1 MKKLDWYILGKFMRS
16 FFFTALLFTLVAVV
30 IDYSD
35 KVEDFHDKE
44 IPINLIVDMYYL
56 PFIPYINSLLWPLYA
71 LIAVIFFTSRMAY
84 NSEIISIFNA
94 GVSYYRYLL
103 PYLIGAIFIACIHLV
118 MTHYLVP
125 VGNKKRVDFEN
136 FHLDKHA
143 EKTKRNN
150 IHLFLDDNTK
160 VNIRYFNSSDTS
172 AKDFRIER
180 FEQGALREMLLAQ
193 SAKYIDSTNQWRL
206 RDYTV
211 RVFNKEKEQIYRQ
224 QFDILDTTLN
234 LKPVDIISFHNDKQ
248 KLTTPELTAYI
259 QRQIERKKGNTKE
272 FVLEKNRRT
281 SEPVTVIILTFIGVS
296 IASRK
301 VRGGM
306 GLHLAM
312 GTLIGA
318 LFIYFSRFSLML
330 TNSRNIPANI
340 GIWLPNII
348 FAIVALWLIGRAQK

>member
-1 MKKLDWYILGKFMRS
+1 MKKLDWYILGKFLRS
-16 FFFTALLFTLVAVV
+16 FFFTALLFTLVAMV

-35 KVEDFHDKE
+35 KVEDFHDNK
-44 IPINLIVDMYYL
+44 IPMDLIIDMHYL

-94 GVSYYRYLL
+94 GVSYYRFLM
-103 PYLIGAIFIACIHLV
+103 PYLIGAFFIACIHLV

-136 FHLDKHA
+136 FHLGKHS

-150 IHLFLDDNTK
+150 IHLFLDDHTK

-180 FEQGALREMLLAQ
+180 FEEGVLREMLLAQ

-211 RVFNKEKEQIYRQ
+211 RVFDKQSEQIYREEL
-224 QFDILDTTLN
+224 DILDTTLN
-234 LKPVDIISFHNDKQ
+234 LKPVDIFSFHNDKQ

-259 QRQIERKKGNTKE
+259 DRQVQRKKGNIKE
-272 FVLEKNRRT
+272 FVLEKHRRT
-281 SEPVTVIILTFIGVS
+281 TEPVTVIILTFIGVS

-318 LFIYFSRFSLML
+318 LFIYVSRFSLML
-330 TNSRNIPANI
+330 TNSKNIPANI

-348 FAIVALWLIGRAQK
+348 FALVALWLVSRAQK